1 MGGPAVD
8 HWRQRSFSAR
18 SSGPS
23 AIPRSRG
30 RPRLRFWRQRRQPTV
45 RGILHQRRPAVC
57 EMTRAR
63 LPPVGAGGIVGD
75 SLAVEDLPF
84 VRRCFFRGEDGLLP
98 EIARTLER
106 RHRGVVPGALQVRVA
121 PRRARRPPGLGGRDH
136 HQPGQRTEQPPR
148 GSRRRGSCHGRIIR
162 PFRSARQPKKE
173 LTMSRRTSGSVALA
187 SLAVALL
194 TISSSARI
202 IGQIYVGGPPA
213 AAGQWAAQPSTK
225 NGEWPHYTADVRGNR
240 YSPLDQINASNFNK
254 LEIAWRYKTD
264 NLGPRPE
271 YKLEGTPLMI
281 KGVLYTTGGT
291 RRSVIALD
299 AKTGE
304 TIWTHSLREGKRA
317 AVSPRQL
324 SGRGVSYWTDG
335 RGDER
340 ILYVTTGYR
349 LVALNAK
356 TGAVIPSFGKDG
368 IVDLKTGMVTGSGQA
383 IDLETGEIGIHS
395 TPIVV
400 KDSVIIG
407 SSMRE
412 GATVPTH
419 NNTKGLVR
427 AFDVRT
433 GKRLWQ

>member
-1 MGGPAVD
+1 
-8 HWRQRSFSAR
+8 
-18 SSGPS
+18 
-23 AIPRSRG
+23 
-30 RPRLRFWRQRRQPTV
+30 
-45 RGILHQRRPAVC
+45 
-57 EMTRAR
+57 
-63 LPPVGAGGIVGD
+63 
-75 SLAVEDLPF
+75 
-84 VRRCFFRGEDGLLP
+84 
-98 EIARTLER
+98 
-106 RHRGVVPGALQVRVA
+106 
-121 PRRARRPPGLGGRDH
+121 
-136 HQPGQRTEQPPR
+136 
-148 GSRRRGSCHGRIIR
+148 
-162 PFRSARQPKKE
+162 
-173 LTMSRRTSGSVALA
+173 MSRRVSGSVALA

-202 IGQIYVGGPPA
+202 IGQIYVGAPPA
-213 AAGQWAAQPSTK
+213 AGGQWAAQPSTK

-271 YKLEGTPLMI
+271 YKLEGTPLMV

-304 TIWTHSLREGKRA
+304 VIWTHSLREGKRA

-340 ILYVTTGYR
+340 IVYVTTGYR
-349 LVALNAK
+349 LVELNAK
-356 TGAVIPSFGKDG
+356 TGALVNSFGTNG
-368 IVDLKTGMVTGSGQA
+368 ILDLKVGAVKGKGEQ
-383 IDLETGEIGIHS
+383 IDLETGEIGVHS
-395 TPIVV
+395 TPAIVRDV
-400 KDSVIIG
+400 VIIG
-407 SSMRE
+407 SAMRE
-412 GATVPTH
+412 GATVSTH

-433 GKRLWQ
+433 GKLLWTFHTIPRPGEFGNDTWETGIVGDQRQRRCLDADQRRRRARPGVLAGRDADVGFLWRPSSRQQSVCREPGVRRSPRPGSASGSSSSSTIRSGTSTIRRRR